1 MARLNQLSGSPTHG
15 RRTGETRQCYTAP
28 TAEAAAQKAV
38 DAVLHKAAAGK
49 TRFEITIDQLE
60 NGQWRAQV

>member
-1 MARLNQLSGSPTHG
+1 MARLNQFPAHRPRPTH
-15 RRTGETRQCYTAP
+15 RRGRQCYTAP
-28 TAEAAAQKAV
+28 TAKAAAQKAI
-38 DAVLHKAAAGK
+38 DAVVHKAAAGK